1 MLYYFKKSLKLE
13 IPFSVNLLSFNIKG
27 LKMIG
32 SNIACFKK
40 SKKTFSYNSIS
51 FLERSTLISTS
62 VGRCEINSVAWYV
75 SKSHSITDIFSKF
88 SSIFER
94 KLKSKKKQF
103 LKYKDFGDV
112 FDISVFN
119 EFSVESYTKIPSNAK
134 FIW

>member
-1 MLYYFKKSLKLE
+1 M
-13 IPFSVNLLSFNIKG
+13 
-27 LKMIG
+27 
-32 SNIACFKK
+32 
-40 SKKTFSYNSIS
+40 
-51 FLERSTLISTS
+51 
-62 VGRCEINSVAWYV
+62 

-94 KLKSKKKQF
+94 KLKFKKKQF

-134 FIW
+134 FI